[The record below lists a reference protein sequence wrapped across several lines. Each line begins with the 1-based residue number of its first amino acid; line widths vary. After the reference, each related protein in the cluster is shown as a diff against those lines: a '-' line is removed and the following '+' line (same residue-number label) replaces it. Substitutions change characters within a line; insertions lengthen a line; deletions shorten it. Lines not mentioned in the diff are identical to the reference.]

1 MAFKSMGVF
10 PVAKVKP
17 TFDFTGDGTTFTAVS
32 DLTSVEISVDT
43 TVETYFS
50 LDADGVQSA
59 LATAKAVKYTFSG
72 KRNTNDEGNNK
83 IAGMAFK
90 IGSDAA
96 ANLKITFPNGST
108 IEQEVVV
115 AVTKLGGESTAI
127 SALDF
132 ECTGNGAIKT
142 TTGA

>member
-10 PVAKVKP
+10 PVSKVKP
-17 TFDFTGDGTTFTAVS
+17 TFDFTGDGTTYTTVS
-32 DLTSVEISVDT
+32 DLTSIEISIDT
-43 TVETYFS
+43 TIETYFS

-59 LATAKAVKYTFSG
+59 LATAKAIKYTLNG
-72 KRNTNDEGNNK
+72 KRNTADDGNNK
-83 IAGMAFK
+83 LAAMAFK

-96 ANLKITFPNGST
+96 ANLRITFPNGST

-115 AVTKLGGESTAI
+115 AVTTLGGESTAI
-127 SALDF
+127 SQMNI
-132 ECTGNGAIKT
+132 ECTGNGAVKT